1 MSKNGL
7 MYRGT
12 AVSMM
17 AVLAGCASARTIES
31 QGSEI
36 ASQAGVPGF
45 FFTLVTWSMVAL
57 EAAGVL
63 AILFGFLAGM
73 FYFLRE
79 LFRRGDMAREY
90 YNLRE
95 RLGRA
100 ILLGLEFLVAADIV
114 NTVAVEPSFENLAVL
129 GLVVLIRTF
138 LSFAIEVEIH
148 GRWPWEHDTRKEAG
162 VRLVHER
169 TTGRSTLDD

>member
-1 MSKNGL
+1 MSKNVFL
-7 MYRGT
+7 YRAA
-12 AVSMM
+12 AVLLV

-31 QGSEI
+31 QGSEA

-79 LFRRGDMAREY
+79 LFLRGDMAREY

-148 GRWPWEHDTRKEAG
+148 GRWPWEHDTRKAEGIGIAS
-162 VRLVHER
+162 ER
-169 TTGRSTLDD
+169 ISGRSTPDD

>member
-1 MSKNGL
+1 MSKNRFL
-7 MYRGT
+7 YRG
-12 AVSMM
+12 AAILLM
-17 AVLAGCASARTIES
+17 AVLAGCASARTIDS
-31 QGSEI
+31 QGSE
-36 ASQAGVPGF
+36 AVSQAGVPGLF
-45 FFTLVTWSMVAL
+45 YTLVTWSMVAL

-79 LFRRGDMAREY
+79 LFRRGDMTREY

-148 GRWPWEHDTRKEAG
+148 GHWPWEQYTRKEAG
-162 VRLVHER
+162 VGLARVKK
-169 TTGRSTLDD
+169 TGRSTPDD